1 MATAERA
8 KLQYEAGQNAYAM
21 AAMTDSGDHTL
32 FTAAASPWSR
42 RDAFAPIVRPNGVL
56 TGGVITPNAAVD
68 KVSVSAGSA
77 WINGALVTWS
87 AGTADIS
94 RGADANIYR
103 TTSVI
108 ITNAG
113 AIDDTAGTA
122 HTGTSDTRAASGG
135 PALIATTAI
144 ELGQVRVSS
153 TSSAVITEAEIFTVP
168 NVHRELALYPVW
180 EVDYLE
186 GEVTFA
192 AALPASHTGPVA
204 KGVYASYATPAFADV
219 SIASDFRPPENS
231 YSVSSTQVYGRTLG
245 ASSQSLNAGGFTAYL
260 EDGVTDPLLSLA
272 GELLWFKFF
281 PNRYA
286 SSYIISQGRL
296 GISRQFPAGDNISA
310 TCTINAESAAVNV

>member
-21 AAMTDSGDHTL
+21 AALTDSGDHTVY
-32 FTAAASPWSR
+32 TAAAAPWSR
-42 RDAFAPIVRPNGVL
+42 RDSFAPSVRPNGVL
-56 TGGVITPNAAVD
+56 TGGVITPGAADTVN
-68 KVSVSAGSA
+68 VSAGTA

-87 AGTADIS
+87 AGTCDIS

-113 AIDDTAGTA
+113 AIDDTAGVA
-122 HTGTSDTRAASGG
+122 HTAIGVRNASGG
-135 PALIATTAI
+135 PAYIATTAI
-144 ELGQVRVSS
+144 EIGQVWVSATAS
-153 TSSAVITEAEIFTVP
+153 GLITAAEIFTVP

-180 EVDYLE
+180 DVDYLN
-186 GEVTFA
+186 GDVTFI
-192 AALPASHTGPVA
+192 AALPASHTDGVA
-204 KGVYASYATPAFADV
+204 KGVYASYATPTFADI

-245 ASSQSLNAGGFTAYL
+245 ASSQSLSAGGFTAYL
-260 EDGVTDPLLSLA
+260 EDGVTDPLVSMA

-296 GISRQFPAGDNISA
+296 GISRTFPAGNSIQA
-310 TCTINAESAAVNV
+310 ACTINAESAAVNV